1 VAGRLQALAN
11 AHTLLAQS
19 RWEGAG
25 LHRLVTEELSP
36 YCQDGEQRTEIKGAD
51 VMLEPE
57 AAQSIAVALHEL
69 ATNAVKYGALSVPA
83 GRLLVEW
90 WRPAQGGLV
99 LRWTEHGGP
108 AVKPPTR
115 RGFGTNVINRMIKD
129 QLKGEVRFDWREAGL
144 VCEITMPDLAPA
156 LE

>member
-1 VAGRLQALAN
+1 
-11 AHTLLAQS
+11 
-19 RWEGAG
+19 
-25 LHRLVTEELSP
+25 
-36 YCQDGEQRTEIKGAD
+36 
-51 VMLEPE
+51 M
-57 AAQSIAVALHEL
+57 ALHEL

-115 RGFGTNVINRMIKD
+115 RGFGTGVVNRMIRD
-129 QLKGEVRFDWREAGL
+129 QLKGEARFDWREAGL
-144 VCEITMPDLAPA
+144 VCEITMPGLSSGERRLLRRVTIFGEKPV
-156 LE
+156 